1 VIALYVWFFFLGGL
15 AINLRWLAA
24 LDLSRLDFLDGIL
37 IGQAYYVIIPLCVFL
52 VEAHAEMPD
61 AALVYRPYEDLATTG
76 MLIGGMYLFPG
87 LRLVFRRVRADAR
100 DTSDPA
106 MVPAVLMLFVVAS
119 VVSFLLTGLAQ
130 GGHWQENLDGAF
142 ANPLFLPVKYTANV
156 ARNAVFAVLL
166 YRVGTGQTTIPR
178 ALGLGL
184 VLAVMDLLTTF
195 NRITAVYLLIMAML
209 LLKRWPLRMVLVG
222 AASLCGLSAFS
233 TLWPAF
239 RGLATA
245 GGYSAQSF
253 AQAWQIARRA
263 QDMAPGTLDASL
275 NGVFESSNIVV
286 LNWIVENYGTVERP
300 FLALAMF
307 VRPITLLLPASL
319 WTNRPQNF
327 GLSLGSD
334 IAQLPSLALNS
345 TLYGESYANFGWFW
359 PLGLSAFVL
368 LWHGLYRAIAPGAR
382 VVQTMGAFA
391 AIAMWRFDASFVGCA
406 ALLTG
411 ALVVGLWLVRISAF
425 RPFGRFYFGTGAA
438 VASLAFLALQLR

>member
-1 VIALYVWFFFLGGL
+1 MIAFYIWFFFLGGC
-15 AINLRWLAA
+15 AINMRWLAG

-37 IGQAYYVIIPLCVFL
+37 IGQAYYVIVPLFVFL
-52 VEAHAEMPD
+52 VQGRSEMPD
-61 AALVYRPYEDLATTG
+61 VALVYRPYQDLGTTG
-76 MLIGGMYLFPG
+76 MLVSGMYLFPA
-87 LRLVFRRVRADAR
+87 LRMAFVRVRADSQ
-100 DTSDPA
+100 DTSDPR
-106 MVPAVLMLFVVAS
+106 MVTAVLLLFVAAS
-119 VVSFLLTGLAQ
+119 AVSFLLTGLAQ

-142 ANPLFLPVKYTANV
+142 DNPLFLPVKYTANV

-166 YRVGTGQTTIPR
+166 YRVTTGQMTTSR

-184 VLAVMDLLTTF
+184 AFAVFDLLTTF

-209 LLKRWPLRMVLVG
+209 LLKRRPVRMVLAG
-222 AASLCGLSAFS
+222 TASLWGLSAFS

-245 GGYSAQSF
+245 QGYSAQSF
-253 AQAWQIARRA
+253 AQAWQTARRA
-263 QDMAPGTLDASL
+263 QDMAPGTLDTAL

-286 LNWIVENYGTVERP
+286 LNWIVQNYGTIERP
-300 FLALAMF
+300 FLAFAMF
-307 VRPITLLLPASL
+307 ARPVTLLLPSSL
-319 WTNRPQNF
+319 WTHRPQNF

-334 IAQLPSLALNS
+334 IAGLPSLALNS

-368 LWHGLYRAIAPGAR
+368 LWHGVYRVIAPNAR
-382 VVQTMGAFA
+382 VVQMIGAFA

-411 ALVVGLWLVRISAF
+411 GLVFCLWLMRTSAF
-425 RPFGRFYFGTGAA
+425 KPIGRFYFATSAA
-438 VASLAFLALQLR
+438 VASVAFLALQLR

>member
-1 VIALYVWFFFLGGL
+1 VIALYVWFFFLGGC
-15 AINLRWLAA
+15 AINLRWLAG

-52 VEAHAEMPD
+52 VVGRSEMTD
-61 AALVYRPYEDLATTG
+61 VSLVYRPYEDLGTTG
-76 MLIGGMYLFPG
+76 MLICGMYLFPA
-87 LRLVFRRVRADAR
+87 LRLAFARVPADSR
-100 DTSDPA
+100 DASDPQMA
-106 MVPAVLMLFVVAS
+106 STVVLLFVATS
-119 VVSFLLTGLAQ
+119 AVSFLLTGLAQ

-166 YRVGTGQTTIPR
+166 HQVATGRTTTLR

-184 VLAVMDLLTTF
+184 ALSVFDLLTTF
-195 NRITAVYLLIMAML
+195 NRITAVYLLIMALL
-209 LLKRWPLRMVLVG
+209 LLKRWPVRMMLTG
-222 AASLCGLSAFS
+222 AASLCGLSAVS
-233 TLWPAF
+233 ALWPAF

-245 GGYSAQSF
+245 RGYSAESF
-253 AQAWQIARRA
+253 AQAWQAAREA
-263 QDMAPGTLDASL
+263 QGAAPATLDAAL

-286 LNWIVENYGTVERP
+286 LNWIVQTYGTIERP
-300 FLALAMF
+300 FLAFAMF
-307 VRPITLLLPASL
+307 ARPVTLLLPGSL
-319 WTNRPQNF
+319 WTGRPQNF

-368 LWHGLYRAIAPGAR
+368 VWHGVYRAIAPRAR
-382 VVQTMGAFA
+382 VVQAMGAFA

-406 ALLTG
+406 ALVTG
-411 ALVVGLWLVRISAF
+411 ALVAGLWLVRISAF
-425 RPFGRFYFGTGAA
+425 KPLGRFYFATSAV
-438 VASLAFLALQLR
+438 VASLAFVALQLQ